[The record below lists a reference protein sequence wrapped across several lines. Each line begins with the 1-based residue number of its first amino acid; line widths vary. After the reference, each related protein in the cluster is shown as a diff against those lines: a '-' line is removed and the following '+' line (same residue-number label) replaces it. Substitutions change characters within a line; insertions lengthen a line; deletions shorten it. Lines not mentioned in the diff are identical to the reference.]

1 MCSKP
6 EMRSMKKNLEMGILK
21 EIDPENRILIKEK
34 TGENKKEKS
43 GEKPEGM
50 IRKEVRLGGVLK

>member
-1 MCSKP
+1 
-6 EMRSMKKNLEMGILK
+6 MKKNLERGIL
-21 EIDPENRILIKEK
+21 EERDSGNRILIKEK

-43 GEKPEGM
+43 GKNKKEKSGEKSEGM

>member
-6 EMRSMKKNLEMGILK
+6 EMRYMKKNLERGILE
-21 EIDPENRILIKEK
+21 EIDSENRILIKEK

>member
-1 MCSKP
+1 MKY
-6 EMRSMKKNLEMGILK
+6 MKKNLKRGIL
-21 EIDPENRILIKEK
+21 EEMDSGNRIFIKEK

-50 IRKEVRLGGVLK
+50 IRKEIRLGGVLK

>member
-1 MCSKP
+1 
-6 EMRSMKKNLEMGILK
+6 MRYMKINLERSILE
-21 EIDPENRILIKEK
+21 EIDPGNRILIKEK